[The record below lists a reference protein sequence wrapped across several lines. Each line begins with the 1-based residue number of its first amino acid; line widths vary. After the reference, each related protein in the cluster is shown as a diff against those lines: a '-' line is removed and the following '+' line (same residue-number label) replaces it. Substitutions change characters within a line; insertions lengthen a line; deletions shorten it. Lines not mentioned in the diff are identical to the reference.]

1 MAYLRLLVIGL
12 TVLGLVIDA
21 LKIRRPLSFPR
32 LETWRK
38 LEEAADMTD
47 LFVGRSVDGGK
58 RTTAAL
64 SSKRALVNEN
74 GRVGV
79 IRCAR

>member
-12 TVLGLVIDA
+12 TVLGFVIDA

-47 LFVGRSVDGGK
+47 LFVG
-58 RTTAAL
+58 L
-64 SSKRALVNEN
+64 W
-74 GRVGV
+74 VGV
-79 IRCAR
+79 WMAERGQRQHYLRNTLS